1 MPSPPHPVVDNR
13 LLEGFGRWLGG
24 RVSED
29 TAEYYVN
36 VVRAGE
42 WPPGKGKHVK
52 AWRKYVHYLFSIGA
66 LSWEQYQAY
75 LLYLKTTGVAR
86 HSTVEAVPHQTI
98 LQYRIYWSRP
108 GWVHCTCCCL
118 AALGLNTY

>member
-1 MPSPPHPVVDNR
+1 MA
-13 LLEGFGRWLGG
+13 WG

-42 WPPGKGKHVK
+42 WLPGKGKHVK

-75 LLYLKTTGVAR
+75 LLVSQNKWC
-86 HSTVEAVPHQTI
+86 EAQN
-98 LQYRIYWSRP
+98 
-108 GWVHCTCCCL
+108 C
-118 AALGLNTY
+118 